1 MSKFL
6 HTATHLPTDSQSRLR
21 YLESVCTEA
30 KLDIATQILL
40 SETESTRLFTVPS
53 FSWEPLDVGPS
64 GFGVTSIAVF
74 AIDSSNACETFQ
86 AARTAIGNCAVVWPN
101 YSLLDSSVNQM
112 DMQSVKFNIHYGV
125 TEHRFQSGMSEE
137 QVVLESRDLSY
148 FRVGGEGSVFLWD
161 FVDED
166 NQFPVKKTIAA
177 KRSTV
182 VALLVRPE
190 RCDDGVERVVCR
202 YICSKIH
209 MIDALELPPGIE
221 RFSKSKQLGA
231 QVADSMVY
239 ETIKGD
245 VARNSV

>member
-166 NQFPVKKTIAA
+166 NQFPVKKTTAV